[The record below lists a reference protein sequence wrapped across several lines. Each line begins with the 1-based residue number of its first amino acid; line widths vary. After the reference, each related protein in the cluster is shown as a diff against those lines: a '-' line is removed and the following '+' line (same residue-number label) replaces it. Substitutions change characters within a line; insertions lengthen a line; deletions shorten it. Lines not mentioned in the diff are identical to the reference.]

1 MDEEE
6 RLKKILLKKAMGYG
20 IKEETVEYVRDDCG
34 DEVIAKRKVSKK
46 HVPPD
51 VSALRLLIEHF
62 YQNSFKD
69 VTSMTDEEL
78 EKERE
83 KIIEL
88 LKEEE
93 RNAIKKNG
101 IDQIV

>member
-1 MDEEE
+1 MNEEE

-20 IKEETVEYVRDDCG
+20 VREETVEYVRDDGG
-34 DEVIAKRKVSKK
+34 DEIVSKRKVSKK
-46 HVPPD
+46 HIPPD

-62 YQNSFKD
+62 YQNSFND
-69 VTSMTDEEL
+69 VESMSDEEL

-83 KIIEL
+83 KIIKL

-93 RNAIKKNG
+93 KNAFKKDG
-101 IDQIV
+101 SE